1 MRILLLER
9 DQAEIQGIEW
19 YLKNY
24 FSSGM
29 QFSGLTDAMHLE
41 QMLHSFEPTVLI
53 LDVSLVTAHIEKLV
67 KNRPI
72 HIICFTAQPLFQ
84 HAMKAISLQA
94 KQLFVKPVPLEQLKS
109 TLMALPTLES
119 TIAFA
124 NEAQTDAQMYVDLFL
139 NSPQI
144 IHSAQSKFV
153 LIEPSNF
160 NSNLQLY
167 HWLVQSPIFSELTAF
182 PLQKRILC
190 LISGQ
195 EQAQLVKNLRLV
207 IREWYTMTEEFLNI
221 AIYDGA
227 DATLRDMYTVAKQVL
242 TQRFYKG
249 YEHVFLTSQSI
260 SLSHLDPL
268 LTPEEQQLWIT
279 SLEEGNLTAVKQFLY
294 KLTAPN
300 CYYSQDE
307 VRIHLTSILAQIRR
321 FMLKYHLHH
330 QTRMEAQYRALF
342 HFILEHPILYAIV
355 QEFILFTQQLIQ
367 IKLDSQQTLSANYAE
382 LAVEYIESSYENNE
396 LSLTMIAQ
404 HLNINANYLSTLFSK
419 KWGVPL
425 KKFLQQYRVQQ
436 ASKLLLETT
445 IPIGTIAESVGFSD
459 SNYFIKVFREYYH
472 VTPYRYRMEK
482 EKTASE

>member
-9 DQAEIQGIEW
+9 DQVEIQGIEW

-29 QFSGLTDAMHLE
+29 QFSGITDAMNLE

-53 LDVSLVTAHIEKLV
+53 LDVSLVTAHIEKLL
-67 KNRPI
+67 KNRPV
-72 HIICFTAQPLFQ
+72 HIICFTAQPIFQ

-94 KQLFVKPVPLEQLKS
+94 KQLFVKPIPLEQLKS
-109 TLMALPTLES
+109 TLVTLPTLER
-119 TIAFA
+119 TVPFA
-124 NEAQTDAQMYVDLFL
+124 NKVQTDARMYVDLFL

-160 NSNLQLY
+160 DSNLQLY

-195 EQAQLVKNLRLV
+195 EQFVKNLRLV
-207 IREWYTMTEEFLNI
+207 IQEWYMMTGDFLNI

-227 DATLRDMYTVAKQVL
+227 DATLRDMYTEAKQVL

-249 YEHVFLTSQSI
+249 YEHIFLTSESI

-279 SLEEGNLTAVKQFLY
+279 SLEDGNLTAVKQFLY

-300 CYYSQDE
+300 CYYPQEE
-307 VRIHLTSILAQIRR
+307 VRIHLTSVLAQIRR
-321 FMLKYHLHH
+321 FMLKHHLQQQVKIEQH
-330 QTRMEAQYRALF
+330 YRQLF
-342 HFILEHPILYAIV
+342 SLILDEPILYTIV
-355 QEFILFTQQLIQ
+355 QEMIFFTQSVLTFAKSARMQQLTDYSELAIEQ
-367 IKLDSQQTLSANYAE
+367 IEKLYLDSD
-382 LAVEYIESSYENNE
+382 
-396 LSLTMIAQ
+396 LSLILVAEKLRITP
-404 HLNINANYLSTLFSK
+404 NYLSQLFSK
-419 KWGVPL
+419 KQGVTF
-425 KKFLQQYRVQQ
+425 KRYLQQYRIQK
-436 ASKLLLETT
+436 AEKMLLETDY
-445 IPIGTIAESVGFSD
+445 PISEIAEMNGFID
-459 SNYFIKVFREYYH
+459 SNYFIKVFREH
-472 VTPYRYRMEK
+472 TSLTPFKYRKMYRI
-482 EKTASE
+482 

>member
-29 QFSGLTDAMHLE
+29 QFLGITEVMDLE
-41 QMLHSFEPTVLI
+41 QTLHSFEPTILM
-53 LDVSLVTAHIEKLV
+53 LDVALVTPHVEKLL
-67 KNRPI
+67 KNRAL
-72 HIICFTAQPLFQ
+72 HIICFTAQPIFQ

-94 KQLFVKPVPLEQLKS
+94 KQLFIKPIPLEQLKS
-109 TLMALPTLES
+109 TLMTLPVPDS
-119 TIAFA
+119 TGPLT
-124 NEAQTDAQMYVDLFL
+124 NQVQTDAQLYVDLFL
-139 NSPQI
+139 NSSQI
-144 IHSAQSKFV
+144 IPSAQSTFV

-160 NSNLQLY
+160 DSNLQLY
-167 HWLVQSPIFSELTAF
+167 HWLMQSPIISGLTAF
-182 PLQKRILC
+182 PLQNRILC

-195 EQAQLVKNLRLV
+195 EQAQLIKNLRLV
-207 IREWYTMTEEFLNI
+207 IREWYTTTEEYLNI

-227 DATLRDMYTVAKQVL
+227 DANLRDMYVEAKQVL

-249 YEHVFLTSQSI
+249 YEHIFLTSQSI

-279 SLEEGNLTAVKQFLY
+279 SLEDGNLTAIKQFLY

-300 CYYSQDE
+300 RYYSQDE

-321 FMLKYHLHH
+321 FMLKYQLQH
-330 QTRMEAQYRALF
+330 QAKMEAQYRALF

-367 IKLDSQQTLSANYAE
+367 FKIEAQQTRAANYAE
-382 LAVEYIESSYENNE
+382 LAVEYIEAHYADNE
-396 LSLTMIAQ
+396 LSLPMIAQ

-419 KWGVPL
+419 KRGIPF
-425 KKFLQQYRVQQ
+425 KKFLQQFRVQQ
-436 ASKLLLETT
+436 GAKLLLETPL
-445 IPIGTIAESVGFSD
+445 PIATIAESVGFSD
-459 SNYFIKVFREYYH
+459 SNYFIKVFRDYYH

-482 EKTASE
+482 ERQR

>member
-29 QFSGLTDAMHLE
+29 QFSGITDVMDLE
-41 QMLHSFEPTVLI
+41 QMLYSFEPTI
-53 LDVSLVTAHIEKLV
+53 LMIDVTLVNAYVEKLL
-67 KNRPI
+67 KNRAL
-72 HIICFTAQPLFQ
+72 HIICFTAQPIFQ

-94 KQLFVKPVPLEQLKS
+94 KQLFVKPIPLEQLKS
-109 TLMALPTLES
+109 TLMTLPTLES
-119 TIAFA
+119 TVPFT
-124 NEAQTDAQMYVDLFL
+124 NSVQQDAQLYVDLFL
-139 NSPQI
+139 NSPEI
-144 IHSAQSKFV
+144 IQSAQSKFI

-160 NSNLQLY
+160 DSNLQLY
-167 HWLVQSPIFSELTAF
+167 HWLMQSPIFSQLTAF

-190 LISGQ
+190 LISGH
-195 EQAQLVKNLRLV
+195 EQAQLIKNLRLV
-207 IREWYTMTEEFLNI
+207 IREWYTMTEEYLNI
-221 AIYDGA
+221 AIYDGP
-227 DATLRDMYTVAKQVL
+227 DATLRDMYVEAKEVL

-268 LTPEEQQLWIT
+268 LSPEEQQLWIT

-294 KLTAPN
+294 KLTAPHR
-300 CYYSQDE
+300 YYSQDE

-330 QTRMEAQYRALF
+330 QAKMETQYRALF
-342 HFILEHPILYAIV
+342 HLILEHPILYTIV

-367 IKLDSQQTLSANYAE
+367 IKFDAQQTRSANYAE

-396 LSLTMIAQ
+396 LSLKMIAQ

-419 KWGVPL
+419 KRGVPL
-425 KKFLQQYRVQQ
+425 KKYLQQFRVQQ
-436 ASKLLLETT
+436 AAKLLLETT

-472 VTPYRYRMEK
+472 VTPYRYRLEN
-482 EKTASE
+482 ERQR